1 MYERERVSEIWG
13 RKTER
18 EKRTK
23 KNRSSDLLY
32 VRGYNCCFLNHRGQ
46 KSI

>member
-1 MYERERVSEIWG
+1 MYERERERVSEIWG

-23 KNRSSDLLY
+23 KIEVVIYFMSGGIT
-32 VRGYNCCFLNHRGQ
+32 VVF
-46 KSI
+46 